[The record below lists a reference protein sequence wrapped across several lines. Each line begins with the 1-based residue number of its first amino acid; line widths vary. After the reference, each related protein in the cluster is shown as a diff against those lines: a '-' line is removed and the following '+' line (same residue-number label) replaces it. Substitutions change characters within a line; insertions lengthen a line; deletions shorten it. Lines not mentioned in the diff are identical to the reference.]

1 MFFKA
6 LGYAY
11 YSEKGTNSIKIKS
24 HRRRIKWS
32 YAKITPSFWL

>member
-11 YSEKGTNSIKIKS
+11 YSEKGTNSMKT

-32 YAKITPSFWL
+32 YAKIIPSFWL